1 MRARPVLLMAA
12 GLHMVTETA
21 LAPFYPALF
30 RAAFGV
36 HDLAATGY
44 FITFSR
50 VAAIAAVPLWGMAT
64 RRWRIEQ
71 LVLVGQSVAVVLTA
85 CLALAPSYAVFT
97 ATGVALVA
105 VKAVVLLAY
114 PKTAGTHQGGL
125 LPGVR
130 QYVAVLQVAVVA
142 ASGLGTL
149 IVSSPDPRQALPLL
163 AVVEAGL
170 LVVCVIALRTSD
182 AQPVVDPPVSPLPG
196 MPRSALAPL
205 AVLVLGFAL
214 EGAVVRPY
222 FTEYTTGAGQSEL
235 VGALLFGAAHVAALV
250 SVLRL
255 RAVPPGPVVPFVLAA
270 AGLAAQAAVTDPVL
284 LALGRVVFGVGLGL
298 GQVALDFRVLTAAQ
312 GSGAAYGLVAA
323 AQHAGL
329 LSAPLIAMAGATHD
343 LALPLVIGAGLF
355 AVLAIV
361 TAPVLNNASAPRP
374 RSTEVTDVSVR
385 AT

>member
-44 FITFSR
+44 FIAFSR
-50 VAAIAAVPLWGMAT
+50 IAAIAAVPLWGMAT
-64 RRWRIEQ
+64 RRWRIER

-114 PKTAGTHQGGL
+114 PKTARTHPGGL

-130 QYVAVLQVAVVA
+130 QYVAVLQVAVVG

-170 LVVCVIALRTSD
+170 LVVCVIALRTPE
-182 AQPVVDPPVSPLPG
+182 AEPVDPPPPTAAE
-196 MPRSALAPL
+196 MPRGALRPL

-214 EGAVVRPY
+214 AGAVVRPY
-222 FTEYTTGAGQSEL
+222 FTEHVTGVGQSAL
-235 VGALLFGAAHVAALV
+235 IGALLFVAAHIAALA

-255 RAVPPGPVVPFVLAA
+255 RAEPPGPVVPFVLAA
-270 AGLAAQAAVTDPVL
+270 AGLAVQAAVTDPVL
-284 LALGRVVFGVGLGL
+284 LGLGRVLFGVGLGL
-298 GQVALDFRVLTAAQ
+298 GQVALDVRVLTAAR

-323 AQHAGL
+323 AQHVGL
-329 LSAPLIAMAGATHD
+329 LSAPLIAMAGATQD

-355 AVLAIV
+355 AALALV
-361 TAPVLNNASAPRP
+361 TAPVLNTASTPRP